1 MVNIEGEIKK
11 IVKPITD
18 ELEGAIKEIPK
29 IFKPPLDTI
38 ENALQTAGEEIEKGL
53 NIALDEAVKKP
64 IGELTSGIDV
74 MLHNII
80 RIICFMN
87 KMPCRFRNLFATFD
101 NLFKGIIEEFSALG
115 QAMDLGFANNSSL
128 IYYLSI
134 FIGSYIQCMRQLAQN
149 MLFCLPFFLLQIFG
163 QILYLPIRLILWIFS
178 TYLYINLYAIEARVW
193 KGLQTVDDALF
204 RIFQIH
210 IIHFPKSVRESCFT
224 CIRLKESA
232 VRNRN
237 RSKKDTDREARD
249 IITNKDGK
257 RQKIPQAFKHFQEV
271 FRFQDARPPERV
283 PRVKWPE
290 SFAELLRNFN
300 S

>member
-1 MVNIEGEIKK
+1 MVEAEIKK
-11 IVKPITD
+11 IFKPITD
-18 ELEGAIKEIPK
+18 ELENAVKEIPK
-29 IFKPPLDTI
+29 IFRPPLD
-38 ENALQTAGEEIEKGL
+38 EMEKGMK
-53 NIALDEAVKKP
+53 IAGNEITKGMKVALKEGVEKPVKEITK
-64 IGELTSGIDV
+64 GIDI

-80 RIICFMN
+80 RIVCFMN

-134 FIGSYIQCMRQLAQN
+134 FIGSYVQCMRQLAQN
-149 MLFCLPFFLLQIFG
+149 MLFCLPFFILQILG

-178 TYLYINLYAIEARVW
+178 TYLYINLYVIEARVW
-193 KGLQTVDDALF
+193 KGLQTMDDVLF
-204 RIFQIH
+204 RIFQFH

-224 CIRLKESA
+224 CIRLRESA
-232 VRNRN
+232 VRKRN
-237 RSKKDTDREARD
+237 VSKKDTDRQARD

-283 PRVKWPE
+283 PRVKWPA
-290 SFAELLRNFN
+290 SFAQLLRDFD